1 MPGRFSPRALRA
13 LFMAGAFAA
22 SLSVGACQPAG
33 DAKAAPG
40 ADPAA
45 STTQPAPLPLRV
57 PFLAVMAGSINAAS
71 FDIFQ
76 AAASAKDLT
85 DDDWLRIGR
94 AAVSLVGDASLITLA
109 GTGPKDAAW
118 AADPDWLKLS
128 ADMQSASFAVGTAAD
143 ARDRAALTEATAR
156 LAQSCQSCHLEFS
169 PHLVT
174 SPPAPQTPPP
184 HP

>member
-1 MPGRFSPRALRA
+1 MPGRSTPCPVRALSI
-13 LFMAGAFAA
+13 AGVFAA
-22 SLSVGACQPAG
+22 SLSLGACQPAG
-33 DAKAAPG
+33 DTKAP
-40 ADPAA
+40 PAA
-45 STTQPAPLPLRV
+45 VEPATQPAPLPLRV

-94 AAVSLVGDASLITLA
+94 AAVDLVGDASLITLA
-109 GTGPKDAAW
+109 GTGPKDADW
-118 AADPDWLKLS
+118 AADPGWLKFS

-143 ARDRAALTEATAR
+143 AKNRAALTEATAR

>member
-1 MPGRFSPRALRA
+1 MPGRVPPSPFRAVG
-13 LFMAGAFAA
+13 MA
-22 SLSVGACQPAG
+22 SLLTAGLGIAACGPPGDSKASKPAVEP
-33 DAKAAPG
+33 A
-40 ADPAA
+40 PAA
-45 STTQPAPLPLRV
+45 RAAPLPLRV

-76 AAASAKDLT
+76 AAASARDLT
-85 DDDWLRIGR
+85 DGDWLRIGR
-94 AAVSLVGDASLITLA
+94 AAVDLVGDASLITLA

-118 AADPDWLKLS
+118 AADPRWVQLS
-128 ADMQSASFAVGTAAD
+128 ADMQSASFAVGAAAD
-143 ARDRAALTEATAR
+143 AKNRAALTEAAAR

-174 SPPAPQTPPP
+174 SPPAPETAP